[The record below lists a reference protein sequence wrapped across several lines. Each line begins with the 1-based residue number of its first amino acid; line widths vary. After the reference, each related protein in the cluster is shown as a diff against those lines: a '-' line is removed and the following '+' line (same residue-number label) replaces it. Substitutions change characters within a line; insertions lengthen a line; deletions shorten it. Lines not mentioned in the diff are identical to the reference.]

1 MENEKKFTG
10 PAYEFEAKMP
20 LKQAIPLGL
29 RYPHRPAG
37 RDHHLRQA
45 VDL

>member
-20 LKQAIPLGL
+20 LKTGVILLTGKTCL
-29 RYPHRPAG
+29 RC
-37 RDHHLRQA
+37 LS
-45 VDL
+45 VT